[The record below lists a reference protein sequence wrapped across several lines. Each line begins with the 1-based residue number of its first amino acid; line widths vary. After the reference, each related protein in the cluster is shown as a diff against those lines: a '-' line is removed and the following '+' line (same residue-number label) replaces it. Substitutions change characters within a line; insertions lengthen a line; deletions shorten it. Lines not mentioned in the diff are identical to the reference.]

1 MLQMRDGGSGAFSFF
16 QRSRAASS
24 ARRSAWLKLLTA
36 CIVLPWASPAA
47 AIPAGPRFPLPD
59 GATWNYVAET
69 RTVTGSTTFNGVE
82 VKVVQ
87 DNVGNQHYYT
97 NDASGI
103 LFHGADFVDPTGNE
117 TDIYEPPVVLAP
129 ADMVVGGS
137 VSGAGTVFL
146 FHSVDGN
153 STVPYSSTS
162 VVIGVESSV
171 TVPAG
176 TFADVVHVQTTINYE
191 ETIGTFSRSVDSW
204 LASGVGVIR
213 ETTNDS
219 EGFMQTLELKS
230 YSVPDT
236 TPNAF
241 SFAPKTAQSSGIFV
255 VSDPITVS
263 GINAPS
269 PISVSG
275 GEYQVNGGVFT
286 AAPGT
291 VTNGNQVAVRV
302 VSAQPGL
309 SATVTLNVG
318 GVTGTFTVATSI
330 TLTVSPAGP
339 VDFGSVVVGG
349 SIDRSFTVQNTG
361 SGTLTGGASVPA
373 PFMIVSGG
381 AFSLPAGSSQT
392 MVVRFAPNTP
402 GVFSVSLAVT
412 SNGGNKAVSV
422 SGTGVADTTAPDTTI
437 TANPPALTN
446 ATSAGFSFTA
456 TEAGS
461 TFECKLDGAAFAAC
475 TSPQNYSALAV
486 GSHTFQVR
494 AIDAAGN
501 TDPTPATFSWTID
514 TTAPDTTLTATPP
527 AVTSSTSA
535 SFSFTATEAG
545 STFECKLDGGA
556 FGACTSPQNYSALAA
571 GAHTFQVRAVDPAG
585 NTDPTPATFGW
596 TIDTTAPDTTLTAT
610 PPAVTNSTSASFS
623 FTATEAGSTFECK
636 RDGAAFGACT
646 SPQNYSALAAGAHTF
661 QVRAIDRA
669 GNIDPTPATFSWTID
684 TALDTTPPAILLVSP
699 TSSPTYSASDPRLTL
714 SGSASDDVG
723 VTQVTWTNSRGGGG
737 SASGTTNW
745 IADGIL
751 LRLGMN
757 VLAVT
762 ARDAAGNTATTT
774 LTVTLVIGFTDDPL
788 TETTPIRVVHFVE
801 LRSAID
807 SARAAFGLP
816 TFMWTDPTLVAG
828 VTPVQALHLTE
839 LRTALD
845 QAYQVAGRGPRPTYT
860 DPTIVAG
867 ETIIKA
873 SHLIQLRAALLALLE

>member
-1 MLQMRDGGSGAFSFF
+1 MFAKGALTHRQIPHPIHKALGGAWRVLLRQH
-16 QRSRAASS
+16 QRIPNVLHGVGKRLRI
-24 ARRSAWLKLLTA
+24 ARNHS
-36 CIVLPWASPAA
+36 
-47 AIPAGPRFPLPD
+47 GPR
-59 GATWNYVAET
+59 
-69 RTVTGSTTFNGVE
+69 R
-82 VKVVQ
+82 Q

-373 PFMIVSGG
+373 PFTIVSGG

-461 TFECKLDGAAFAAC
+461 TFECKLDGGAFGAC
-475 TSPQNYSALAV
+475 TSSQNYSALA
-486 GSHTFQVR
+486 GGPHTFQVR
-494 AIDAAGN
+494 AIDPAGN
-501 TDPTPATFSWTID
+501 VDPTPASFSWTID
-514 TTAPDTTLTATPP
+514 TTAPDTTITASPP
-527 AVTSSTSA
+527 ALTNSTSA
-535 SFSFTATEAG
+535 GFSFTATEAG
-545 STFECKLDGGA
+545 STFECKLDGG
-556 FGACTSPQNYSALAA
+556 
-571 GAHTFQVRAVDPAG
+571 
-585 NTDPTPATFGW
+585 
-596 TIDTTAPDTTLTAT
+596 
-610 PPAVTNSTSASFS
+610 
-623 FTATEAGSTFECK
+623 
-636 RDGAAFGACT
+636 AFGACT

-816 TFMWTDPTLVAG
+816 TFMWTDPTLVSG

>member
-1 MLQMRDGGSGAFSFF
+1 
-16 QRSRAASS
+16 
-24 ARRSAWLKLLTA
+24 
-36 CIVLPWASPAA
+36 
-47 AIPAGPRFPLPD
+47 
-59 GATWNYVAET
+59 
-69 RTVTGSTTFNGVE
+69 
-82 VKVVQ
+82 
-87 DNVGNQHYYT
+87 
-97 NDASGI
+97 
-103 LFHGADFVDPTGNE
+103 
-117 TDIYEPPVVLAP
+117 
-129 ADMVVGGS
+129 MVVGGS

-461 TFECKLDGAAFAAC
+461 TFEGKRDGAAFAACTSPKNYSALAAGPHTFQVRAIDAAGKADPTPATFGWTIDTTAPDTTLTATPSAVTSSTSAGFSFTATEAGSTFECKLDGAAFAAC

-556 FGACTSPQNYSALAA
+556 FGACTSSQNYSALA
-571 GAHTFQVRAVDPAG
+571 GGPHTFQVRAIDPAG
-585 NTDPTPATFGW
+585 NVDPTPASFSW
-596 TIDTTAPDTTLTAT
+596 TIDTTAPDTTITAT
-610 PPAVTNSTSASFS
+610 STTLSRSTSAGFS

-636 RDGAAFGACT
+636 LDGGAFGACT
-646 SPQNYSALAAGAHTF
+646 SP
-661 QVRAIDRA
+661 
-669 GNIDPTPATFSWTID
+669 
-684 TALDTTPPAILLVSP
+684 
-699 TSSPTYSASDPRLTL
+699 
-714 SGSASDDVG
+714 
-723 VTQVTWTNSRGGGG
+723 
-737 SASGTTNW
+737 
-745 IADGIL
+745 
-751 LRLGMN
+751 
-757 VLAVT
+757 
-762 ARDAAGNTATTT
+762 
-774 LTVTLVIGFTDDPL
+774 
-788 TETTPIRVVHFVE
+788 
-801 LRSAID
+801 
-807 SARAAFGLP
+807 
-816 TFMWTDPTLVAG
+816 
-828 VTPVQALHLTE
+828 
-839 LRTALD
+839 
-845 QAYQVAGRGPRPTYT
+845 
-860 DPTIVAG
+860 
-867 ETIIKA
+867 
-873 SHLIQLRAALLALLE
+873 